1 MIETN
6 TAELARLLRTA
17 QQAGT
22 RVPRTAAPD
31 LDATAGHAVQTA
43 GRALRVADGDRQAG
57 WKVGL
62 TTAAAQATVAA
73 TGPVSGYLVAST
85 VTAVAP
91 TFDTATLVAPRVEV
105 EVAFVLS
112 GGLEGPDVTPADV
125 LAATAY
131 LAPALEIVD
140 SRWEGGPHGLG
151 ALLADDV
158 SAAAVVVGER
168 VDPDAVAL
176 PELVVTGHVGPAAVT
191 GGAGNVLGDPA
202 RAVAWLCADLH
213 RRGEG
218 LRAGDLVL
226 SGALCGPTPVRAGD
240 TVEADLG
247 ALGRLRTGFVAAG

>member
-6 TAELARLLRTA
+6 AAELARLLRTA

-22 RVPRTAAPD
+22 RVPRAAAPG
-31 LDATAGHAVQTA
+31 LDAAAGHAVQTA
-43 GRALRVADGDRQAG
+43 GRALRVAEGDRQAG

-62 TTAAAQATVAA
+62 TTEAAQATVSA
-73 TGPVSGYLVAST
+73 TGPVSGYLVGST

-91 TFDTATLVAPRVEV
+91 TFDATLLPAPRVEV
-105 EVAFVLS
+105 EVAFVLA
-112 GGLEGPDVTPADV
+112 GGLQGPDLTAADV

-140 SRWEGGPHGLG
+140 SRWEGGPDGVG

-158 SAAAVVVGER
+158 SAAAVVVGQR

-176 PELVVTGHVGPAAVT
+176 PELRVTGRVGATEVS
-191 GGAGNVLGDPA
+191 GGAENVFGDPA

-226 SGALCGPTPVRAGD
+226 SGALCGPTPVRVGD
-240 TVEADLG
+240 AVEADLG
-247 ALGRLRTGFVAAG
+247 ALGRLRTEFVTSA

>member
-6 TAELARLLRTA
+6 TAEVARLLRSA
-17 QQAGT
+17 QQTGT
-22 RVPRTAAPD
+22 RVPRTAAPG
-31 LDATAGHAVQTA
+31 LDASAGHAVQTA
-43 GRALRVADGDRQAG
+43 GRALRVGDGDRQVG

-62 TTAAAQATVAA
+62 TTAAAQATVSA
-73 TGPVSGYLVAST
+73 TGPVSGYLVGST
-85 VTAVAP
+85 ITAVAP
-91 TFDTATLVAPRVEV
+91 TFDATALHAPRVEV
-105 EVAFVLS
+105 EVAFVLAA
-112 GGLEGPDVTPADV
+112 GLEGPDVTPAEV

-140 SRWEGGPHGLG
+140 SRWEGGPDGVG

-168 VDPDAVAL
+168 VDPDAVVL
-176 PELVVTGHVGPAAVT
+176 PELQVSGRVGAAEVS
-191 GGAGNVLGDPA
+191 GGASNVFGDPA

-213 RRGEG
+213 SRGES

-240 TVEADLG
+240 TVEADLA
-247 ALGRLRTGFVAAG
+247 ALGRLRTEFVAAG

>member
-6 TAELARLLRTA
+6 TAELARLLRAA

-31 LDATAGHAVQTA
+31 LDAAAGHAVQTA

-62 TTAAAQATVAA
+62 TTAAAQATVSAS
-73 TGPVSGYLVAST
+73 GPVSGYLVGST
-85 VTAVAP
+85 ITAVAP
-91 TFDTATLVAPRVEV
+91 TFDAALLPAPRVEV
-105 EVAFVLS
+105 EVAFVLAA
-112 GGLEGPDVTPADV
+112 GLEGPDVTPDEV
-125 LAATAY
+125 LAATAH
-131 LAPALEIVD
+131 LAPAFEIVD
-140 SRWEGGPHGLG
+140 SRWEGGPDGVG

-168 VDPDAVAL
+168 VDPGAVAL
-176 PELVVTGHVGPAAVT
+176 PDLRVTGRVGAAEVT
-191 GGAGNVLGDPA
+191 GGAANVFGDPA

-213 RRGEG
+213 SRGEG

-226 SGALCGPTPVRAGD
+226 SGALCGPTPVRVGD
-240 TVEADLG
+240 VVEADLG
-247 ALGRLRTGFVAAG
+247 ALGRLRTEFVTSA